1 MFLRGGIFDR
11 FVKSGRVGGGGLGIP
26 KQSFYQLSL
35 TSSVFY
41 KGDRKGES
49 KGGMV
54 FKKGGVKAEKG
65 SQKGSYTYY
74 RLLGLATECC
84 LSVSVVSVLGFW
96 HPAKNRLLEGRFS
109 VFRRFVYALNKTG
122 KTDFTG

>member
-1 MFLRGGIFDR
+1 MSRFFAAKYHTSCLGTMFLRGGIFDR
-11 FVKSGRVGGGGLGIP
+11 FVKSGRVGGGGIGIP

-65 SQKGSYTYY
+65 SQKGSYINDY
-74 RLLGLATECC
+74 RSKYE
-84 LSVSVVSVLGFW
+84 
-96 HPAKNRLLEGRFS
+96 N
-109 VFRRFVYALNKTG
+109 
-122 KTDFTG
+122 